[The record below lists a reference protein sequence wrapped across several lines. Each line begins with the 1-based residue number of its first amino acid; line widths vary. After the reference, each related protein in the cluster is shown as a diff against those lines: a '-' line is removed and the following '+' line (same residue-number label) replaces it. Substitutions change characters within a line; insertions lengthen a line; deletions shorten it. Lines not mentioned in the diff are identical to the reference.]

1 MAITPFAPNMS
12 FMQGINQLKSDKMA
26 LEGQKLNLD
35 AAKQQQIDTREA
47 SNALR
52 DYYKTGNQESLIN
65 ATMKSPQL
73 AQQVLAASGLDDKRK
88 QQAAASDMSQ
98 LWQVKDDS
106 QAFES
111 VIARRI
117 DSIMQRGGDPT
128 DTIKLGQV
136 YRQDPKQA
144 ELLMRSVGAGLE
156 SAGFKTGIFAE
167 KAAGIT
173 PYQEA
178 QLGLREREVAAAEK
192 RAGRPDTQVTID
204 NKQDTEIAKLSAKDY
219 QTIVGNASK
228 ASKEIAT
235 IGTLEKLSEK
245 AFSGTGA
252 GALLAGAKLL
262 DQAGIKT
269 EGLTESEVY
278 EKVANTLVLD
288 KSQQMAGALSNGDM
302 AFLQNTVPGLNTSKE
317 SRKLTFDIG
326 KKLAQREKDVA
337 KLATEFRKANGGPFD
352 SGEFQVYLDQWKEE
366 NPLFKDEQKQSAQ
379 TAQQAPAQAIDYL
392 RQNPQLKEQ
401 FKAKYGYI
409 PEGL

>member
-1 MAITPFAPNMS
+1 MATFLDTAVS
-12 FMQGINQLKSDKMA
+12 GAQGLQGLQAN
-26 LEGQKLNLD
+26 KLNLD
-35 AAKQQQIDTREA
+35 AAKQQQTDTQEA

-98 LWQVKDDS
+98 LWQVKDDP

-111 VIARRI
+111 VIAKRI
-117 DSIMQRGGDPT
+117 NSIMERGGNPE

-136 YRQDPKQA
+136 YRQDPKRA

-156 SAGFKTGIFAE
+156 SAGFNTGIFAE
-167 KAAGIT
+167 KTAGIT

-192 RAGRPDTQVTID
+192 RASRPDTQVTID

-219 QTIVGNASK
+219 QTIIGNASK
-228 ASKEIAT
+228 ANKEIAT

-337 KLATEFRKANGGPFD
+337 KLATEFRKASGGSFD

-366 NPLFKDEQKQSAQ
+366 NPLFKDEQKQPAQ
-379 TAQQAPAQAIDYL
+379 PAQQAPAQAIEYL

-401 FKAKYGYI
+401 FKAKYGYL
-409 PEGL
+409 PEGE

>member
-1 MAITPFAPNMS
+1 MATFLDTAVS
-12 FMQGINQLKSDKMA
+12 GVQGFQGLQAN
-26 LEGQKLNLD
+26 KLNLD
-35 AAKQQQIDTREA
+35 AAKQQQTDMQDA

-98 LWQVKDDS
+98 LWQVKDDP

-117 DSIMQRGGDPT
+117 DSIMQRGGNPE

-156 SAGFKTGIFAE
+156 SAGFNTGIFAE

-192 RAGRPDTQVTID
+192 RASRPDTQVTID

-219 QTIVGNASK
+219 QTIVGNAAK
-228 ASKEIAT
+228 ASKEMAT
-235 IGTLEKLSEK
+235 IGTLEKLSDK
-245 AFSGTGA
+245 AFSGSGA

-262 DQAGIKT
+262 KQAGIDT

-278 EKVANTLVLD
+278 EKVSNTLVLD
-288 KSQQMAGALSNGDM
+288 KSQQMSGALSNADM
-302 AFLQNTVPGLNTSKE
+302 MFLQNTVPDLTTSKE
-317 SRKLTFDIG
+317 GRKLTFDIG

-337 KLATEFRKANGGPFD
+337 KLATEFRKANGGSFD

-379 TAQQAPAQAIDYL
+379 PSQQAPAQAIEYL

-401 FKAKYGYI
+401 FKAKYGYL
-409 PEGL
+409 PEGE

>member
-1 MAITPFAPNMS
+1 MATFLDTAVS
-12 FMQGINQLKSDKMA
+12 GVQGLQGLQAN
-26 LEGQKLNLD
+26 KLNLD
-35 AAKQQQIDTREA
+35 AAKQQQTDMQDA

-88 QQAAASDMSQ
+88 QQAAAQDLAEIWQLSDNPE
-98 LWQVKDDS
+98 
-106 QAFES
+106 AFK
-111 VIARRI
+111 ARALQRVE
-117 DSIMQRGGDPT
+117 SIMQRGGNPA
-128 DTIKLGQV
+128 DTINLMMAYDK
-136 YRQDPKQA
+136 DPQQA
-144 ELLMRSVGAGLE
+144 KTLMRSVGAGLE
-156 SAGFKTGIFAE
+156 SAGFNTGIFAE

-219 QTIVGNASK
+219 QTIIGNATK
-228 ASKEIAT
+228 ANKEIAT

-337 KLATEFRKANGGPFD
+337 KLATEFRKANGGSFD

-379 TAQQAPAQAIDYL
+379 PAQQAPTQAIEYL

-401 FKAKYGYI
+401 FKAKYGYL
-409 PEGL
+409 PEGE

>member
-1 MAITPFAPNMS
+1 MAITPFSPNTS
-12 FMQGINQLKSDKMA
+12 FLQGINQVKSDDMA
-26 LEGQKLNLD
+26 LEAQKLKLD
-35 AAKQQQIDTREA
+35 DYKQQQAGAQEA

-88 QQAAASDMSQ
+88 QQQAASDLAE
-98 LWQVKDDS
+98 LWQ
-106 QAFES
+106 
-111 VIARRI
+111 
-117 DSIMQRGGDPT
+117 
-128 DTIKLGQV
+128 L
-136 YRQDPKQA
+136 RQDPQA
-144 ELLMRSVGAGLE
+144 FQERGLQRVESILARKGYPQDTINLMMTQAKDPAKAEQIMRVLGAGLE
-156 SAGFKTGIFAE
+156 SAGYQTGIFAE
-167 KAAGIT
+167 AKKDDIT
-173 PYQEA
+173 PYQQA
-178 QLGLREREVAAAEK
+178 QLGLREREVAAAEQ
-192 RAGRPDTQVTID
+192 RANRPDTQVTID
-204 NKQDTEIAKLSAKDY
+204 NKQDSEIAKLSAKDY
-219 QTIVGNASK
+219 QTIIGNASK

-337 KLATEFRKANGGPFD
+337 KLATEFRKANGGSFD

-366 NPLFKDEQKQSAQ
+366 NPLFGNEQKQSAQ
-379 TAQQAPAQAIDYL
+379 
-392 RQNPQLKEQ
+392 PQVVSEAVVEWGSLN
-401 FKAKYGYI
+401 
-409 PEGL
+409 

>member
-1 MAITPFAPNMS
+1 MATFLDTAVS
-12 FMQGINQLKSDKMA
+12 GAAGLQGLKSNQM
-26 LEGQKLNLD
+26 QMD
-35 AAKQQQIDTREA
+35 AYKQQQADTAEA

-73 AQQVLAASGLDDKRK
+73 AQQVLAASGLDDQRK
-88 QQAAASDMSQ
+88 QQLAAADMAQ
-98 LWQVKDDS
+98 LWQVKDDP

-111 VIARRI
+111 VIAKRI
-117 DSIMQRGGDPT
+117 DSIMQRGGNAA
-128 DTIKLGQV
+128 DTIKLGQM
-136 YRQDPKQA
+136 YRENPEQAKQV
-144 ELLMRSVGAGLE
+144 MRSVGAGLE
-156 SAGFKTGIFAE
+156 AQGFKTGIFAE
-167 KAAGIT
+167 KLEGIT

-192 RAGRPDTQVTID
+192 RASRPDTQVTID

-219 QTIVGNASK
+219 QTIIGNASK
-228 ASKEIAT
+228 ANKEIAT

-288 KSQQMAGALSNGDM
+288 KSQQMSGALSNGDM

-326 KKLAQREKDVA
+326 KKLAQREKEVA
-337 KLATEFRKANGGPFD
+337 KLATEFRKANGGSFD
-352 SGEFQVYLDQWKEE
+352 SGEFQVYLDEWKEA
-366 NPLFKDEQKQSAQ
+366 NPLFEAPQSQAQ
-379 TAQQAPAQAIDYL
+379 SVGGVVDWNSLPVGG
-392 RQNPQLKEQ
+392 N
-401 FKAKYGYI
+401 
-409 PEGL
+409 

>member
-1 MAITPFAPNMS
+1 MATFLDTAVS
-12 FMQGINQLKSDKMA
+12 GAAGLQGLKSNQM
-26 LEGQKLNLD
+26 QMD
-35 AAKQQQIDTREA
+35 AYKQQQADTTEA

-73 AQQVLAASGLDDKRK
+73 AQQVLQSVGIDSQQK
-88 QQAAASDMSQ
+88 QQRAAQDVAE
-98 LWQVKDDS
+98 LWQLSDNPD
-106 QAFES
+106 AFKQRGLQRVE
-111 VIARRI
+111 
-117 DSIMQRGGDPT
+117 SIMQSGGNPS
-128 DTIKLGQV
+128 DTIALLQTYDK
-136 YRQDPKQA
+136 DPQQAKQM
-144 ELLMRSVGAGLE
+144 LRSIGAGLE
-156 SAGFKTGIFAE
+156 ATGFKTGIFAE
-167 KAAGIT
+167 KPEGIT

-219 QTIVGNASK
+219 QTIIGNASK
-228 ASKEIAT
+228 ANKEIAT

-337 KLATEFRKANGGPFD
+337 KLATEFRKANGGSFD
-352 SGEFQVYLDQWKEE
+352 SGEFQIYLDEWKEA
-366 NPLFKDEQKQSAQ
+366 NPLFEAPKAEQQSQ
-379 TAQQAPAQAIDYL
+379 PQMQALAQAIEYL

-401 FKAKYGYI
+401 FRAKYGYL

>member
-1 MAITPFAPNMS
+1 MAGLLPQVIQNIQGLQGLQANKSQMQDYEQQKTDMS
-12 FMQGINQLKSDKMA
+12 D
-26 LEGQKLNLD
+26 
-35 AAKQQQIDTREA
+35 A
-47 SNALR
+47 SNSLR
-52 DYYKTGNQESLIN
+52 NYYKTGNQEDLIN

-88 QQAAASDMSQ
+88 QQLAASDMSQ
-98 LWQVKDDS
+98 LWQVKDDP

-111 VIARRI
+111 VIAKRI
-117 DSIMQRGGDPT
+117 DSIMQRGGNPQ
-128 DTIKLGQV
+128 DTINLGKL
-136 YRQDPKQA
+136 YRQDPEQA
-144 ELLMRSVGAGLE
+144 TQIMRSVGAGLE
-156 SAGFKTGIFAE
+156 SAGYQTGIFAE
-167 KAAGIT
+167 QPAGIT

-178 QLGLREREVAAAEK
+178 QLGLREREVSAAEK

-219 QTIVGNASK
+219 QAIIGNASK
-228 ASKEIAT
+228 ANKEIAT

-337 KLATEFRKANGGPFD
+337 KLATEFRKANSGSFD

-366 NPLFKDEQKQSAQ
+366 NPLFGNEQKQSAQ
-379 TAQQAPAQAIDYL
+379 
-392 RQNPQLKEQ
+392 PQVVSETVVEWGSLN
-401 FKAKYGYI
+401 
-409 PEGL
+409 